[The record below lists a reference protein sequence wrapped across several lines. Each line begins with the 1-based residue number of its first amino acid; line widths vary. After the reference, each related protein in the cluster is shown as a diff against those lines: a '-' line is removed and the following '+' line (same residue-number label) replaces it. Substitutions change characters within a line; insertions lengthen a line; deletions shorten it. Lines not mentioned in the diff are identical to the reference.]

1 MRSGGKQGTSKV
13 NIRLTRSRVG
23 APCAAALLAFALAL
37 LAPAALAQ
45 TLELPTPAAAYA
57 DQDPAGAAY
66 PEIHPASP
74 DLEATL
80 NQGVR
85 RGRNNPVP
93 LAQRG
98 LYYTLHGQRSRGQR
112 DYDRAL
118 TSGEE
123 GSAERRYAHWS
134 YGWALHASGD
144 HAGALAQWR
153 IAADLHGGHP
163 HWVPSTY
170 AIALWSLGARES
182 AVAFFDVAV
191 RDNPALWQTGEA
203 VEATTQDWRP
213 NDRLT
218 LLSIHNLWQSA
229 R

>member
-1 MRSGGKQGTSKV
+1 MK
-13 NIRLTRSRVG
+13 IRLTRSRVG
-23 APCAAALLAFALAL
+23 APCAAALLALAAAW
-37 LAPAALAQ
+37 LAIPAAAQ
-45 TLELPTPAAAYA
+45 TLDLPTPAASYS
-57 DQDPAGAAY
+57 DHDPAGAIY
-66 PEIHPASP
+66 PDMDPSTP

-98 LYYTLHGQRSRGQR
+98 LFYTLQGQRSRGQR

-118 TSGEE
+118 ASGED

-144 HAGALAQWR
+144 HAGALEHWRTSAQ
-153 IAADLHGGHP
+153 LHGGNP

-170 AIALWSLGARES
+170 AIALWSLGAREP
-182 AVAFFDVAV
+182 AVAFFDIAV
-191 RDNPALWQTGEA
+191 REEPALWETDAA
-203 VEATTQDWRP
+203 VEATTRDWRP
-213 NDRLT
+213 NDRLAI
-218 LLSIHNLWQSA
+218 LSIHNQWQSA